1 MKKQLLLAA
10 TAILFLTT
18 TAVAQ
23 QYIDPDNGSNG
34 SLRARHQPL
43 TITAPDVPKT
53 YTLFG
58 ERVPLEQWDVRERFD
73 RELLYNSY
81 MQGSTTYIIKHTG
94 RYMPMIERILKEK
107 GIPDD
112 MKYLCVAESA
122 LRNQRSRVGAAGFWQ
137 FMKKTAPS
145 YGLYVDDEVDER
157 YNPVKSTYA
166 ACKYLRQAY
175 NKFGNWTAAAASY
188 NCGMGGYN
196 GNCTRQ
202 GTKNYYNLFLHSETM
217 RYIFRIMALK
227 YILENQKA
235 LGYNITAEDI
245 YRPHSTRTVTITAGI
260 GDIATWA
267 RSKGTNYK
275 TVKFLNPWMRN
286 RSLYNKK
293 GRTYRVLLPRN

>member
-18 TAVAQ
+18 SAVAQ

-245 YRPHSTRTVTITAGI
+245 YRPHSTRTVTITSGI

-293 GRTYRVLLPRN
+293 GRTYQVLLPR